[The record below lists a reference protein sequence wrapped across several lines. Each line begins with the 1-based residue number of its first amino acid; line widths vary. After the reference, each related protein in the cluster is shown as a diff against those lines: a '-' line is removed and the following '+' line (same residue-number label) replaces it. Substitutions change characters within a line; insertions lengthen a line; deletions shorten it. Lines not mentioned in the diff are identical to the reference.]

1 MIPQCNP
8 KAGYL
13 AHKTEIDAAIAR
25 VLNSGW
31 YILGE
36 EVEAFEQEFAAWLGI
51 AHAVGV
57 ANGTDAIE
65 LALRAA
71 GIGGGDKVATVSHT
85 AVATVA
91 AIRRHGALPVFVD
104 VDPDYYTMSPSSL
117 EAALDR
123 VPDIKAVVVVHLY
136 GQMADMTA
144 IFDVARKHDLT
155 VIEDCAQAHGAMLD
169 GCKAG
174 TRGDFGCFSF
184 YPTKNLGALGDG
196 GAIVTNDSS
205 MTERLRALRQYG
217 WDEMRLSQFDGVNSR
232 LDEVQAAILRVR
244 LQGLNDDNA
253 KRQRI
258 AAAYRSG
265 LEGVA
270 SITLPSERES
280 CEHAYHQFVI
290 RCKNRKAVVEAL
302 AQSQIGCAIHYPQ
315 PVHRQ
320 AAYADARFTP
330 VSLKHTEEIVTGILS
345 LPIYPE
351 LPLPDV
357 EQVVVAIRKHV
368 DC

>member
-1 MIPQCNP
+1 VIPQCNP

-13 AHKTEIDAAIAR
+13 AHKTEIDAAIDR
-25 VLNSGW
+25 VLESGW

-36 EVEAFEQEFAAWLGI
+36 EVETFEREFAAWLGA

-71 GIGGGDKVATVSHT
+71 GIQQGDKVATVSHT

-91 AIRRHGALPVFVD
+91 AIRRCGALPVFVD
-104 VDPDYYTMSPSSL
+104 VDPGYYTMSPSSL
-117 EAALDR
+117 EAALDL
-123 VPDIKAVVVVHLY
+123 VPDIKAVVIVHLY
-136 GQMADMTA
+136 GQMADIPVILEIA
-144 IFDVARKHDLT
+144 KRHDLI
-155 VIEDCAQAHGAMLD
+155 VIEDCAQAHGAALD
-169 GCKAG
+169 DRKAG

-196 GAIVTNDSS
+196 GAVVTDNAVAA
-205 MTERLRALRQYG
+205 EKLCALRQYG
-217 WDEMRLSQFDGVNSR
+217 WDEGRSSQIEGVNSR
-232 LDEVQAAILRVR
+232 LDELQAAVLRER
-244 LQGLNDDNA
+244 LKYLDADNA
-253 KRQRI
+253 ARRGI

-265 LEGVA
+265 LQACSG
-270 SITLPSERES
+270 IGLPSEREGY
-280 CEHAYHQFVI
+280 EHVYHQFVI

-302 AQSQIGCAIHYPQ
+302 AQSRIGYAIHYPQ

-330 VSLKHTEEIVTGILS
+330 VSLKHTEEVVTGILS
-345 LPIYPE
+345 LPMYPE
-351 LPLPDV
+351 LSLSDV
-357 EQVVVAIRKHV
+357 DRVVAATRKHV
-368 DC
+368 D

>member
-1 MIPQCNP
+1 VIPQCNP

-51 AHAVGV
+51 GHAVGV

-65 LALRAA
+65 LALRAF
-71 GIGGGDKVATVSHT
+71 GIGPRDKVATVSHT

-91 AIRRHGALPVFVD
+91 AIRRCGALPVFVD

-117 EAALDR
+117 EAALDL
-123 VPDIKAVVVVHLY
+123 VPDIKAAVVVHLY
-136 GQMADMTA
+136 GQMADMPAILETA
-144 IFDVARKHDLT
+144 KRHDLA
-155 VIEDCAQAHGAMLD
+155 VIEDCAQAHGAALD

-174 TRGDFGCFSF
+174 TWGDFGCFSF

-196 GAIVTNDSS
+196 GAVVTGNAAAA
-205 MTERLRALRQYG
+205 EKLCALRQYG
-217 WDEMRLSQFDGVNSR
+217 WDEARSSQLEGVNSR
-232 LDEVQAAILRVR
+232 LDELQAAVLRER
-244 LQGLNDDNA
+244 LKHLDADNA
-253 KRQRI
+253 ARRRI
-258 AAAYRSG
+258 AATYRSG
-265 LEGVA
+265 LQGCSGV
-270 SITLPSERES
+270 TLPSEREG

-302 AQSQIGCAIHYPQ
+302 AQSLIGCAIHYPQ
-315 PVHRQ
+315 PVHCQ
-320 AAYADARFTP
+320 PVYADTRFTP
-330 VSLKHTEEIVTGILS
+330 VSLKCTEEVATGILS
-345 LPIYPE
+345 LPMFPE
-351 LPLPDV
+351 LSLPDV
-357 EQVVVAIRKHV
+357 DRVATVIRKHV